1 MLKMSN
7 DLCSICN
14 TRDNPNKLVACDGTC
29 DTSYHIYCL
38 NPPLESIPNYV
49 WLCQTCK
56 FKSSNTNDITFIIG
70 EVIAAKSMSNK
81 DWSIYL
87 TQPQYLTFN
96 LSRGSLWKQNYYVN
110 EESTIVTRFLV
121 KWANF
126 SYLHLSWELEEDLL
140 VHIGPAADSC
150 IDKFLKLI
158 SFKEITTGFLSSSS
172 SSSSSLSLPSSSS
185 SSSLLSCCCYPY
197 LRLHELYP
205 REFSKIDKIFEFLSG
220 DEALNHYRAQA
231 VAGVHGTN
239 CSLGAYHHFFFVTA
253 ARDV

>member
-1 MLKMSN
+1 MLKNVN

-38 NPPLESIPNYV
+38 NPPLDNIPNYV

-56 FKSSNTNDITFIIG
+56 FKSSNPNDITFIIG

-96 LSRGSLWKQNYYVN
+96 LSRGSLWKQNYDEKDEN
-110 EESTIVTRFLV
+110 TIATRFLV

-158 SFKEITTGFLSSSS
+158 SLQDITANSFLSYPSYSSSS
-172 SSSSSLSLPSSSS
+172 T
-185 SSSLLSCCCYPY
+185 SSLLSCCYPY
-197 LRLHELYP
+197 LRRNELYP
-205 REFSKIDKIFEFLSG
+205 LEFCNIDKIFEFLSG
-220 DEALNHYRAQA
+220 DEKLDHYHALP
-231 VAGVHGTN
+231 VSGVHGTN
-239 CSLGAYHHFFFVTA
+239 CSLGE
-253 ARDV
+253 